1 VDNKFGDSGSGG
13 PNSDTGDLIPASGP
27 EMGPNCNL
35 KSMFRANSEAL
46 NSGKLHGSMSY
57 QTSTDRFQRLATLA
71 EERKVNLF
79 YLRDIVLGE
88 ASTTM
93 EKLDALA

>member
-1 VDNKFGDSGSGG
+1 
-13 PNSDTGDLIPASGP
+13 
-27 EMGPNCNL
+27 
-35 KSMFRANSEAL
+35 MFRANSEAL
-46 NSGKLHGSMSY
+46 NSGKLYGSVSY